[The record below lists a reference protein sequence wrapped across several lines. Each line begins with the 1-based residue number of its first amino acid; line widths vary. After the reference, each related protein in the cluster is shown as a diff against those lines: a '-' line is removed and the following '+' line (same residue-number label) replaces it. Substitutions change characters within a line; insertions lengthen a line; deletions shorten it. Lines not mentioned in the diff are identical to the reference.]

1 MPPSPGSAEGES
13 RRLWGT
19 AMEQSSRQHWN
30 AGKLVQ
36 RVPATVWAAIGGFL
50 AASAVIIVLVDYV
63 LERRADVRMDRFGDA
78 LGALAAELAVQPMLR
93 PNPVAFSNL
102 GHSMTA
108 FDEVVG
114 FSVYAVDDRVLVF
127 AGRDA
132 NDAGTEHYTRAVTAD
147 DTVVGYARVVLDR
160 ERFRPSVAELISV
173 SAPFWLLALVAT
185 VALITFGRRMAL
197 AANARDEPGDRDEVR
212 AAFVLVINLF
222 DQKNDQREEKGA
234 VLGPALER
242 ADQLANIYGGNAE
255 PLRGTGILVVF
266 DDTGSSDRCFEVLC
280 AALLTARVI
289 ELTNFR
295 RAARSRP
302 TFRFGL
308 HRCDERSPDMTVEE
322 SDEVREAL
330 LLSALAPDGKLA
342 VSEEVFSR
350 IDRPDRLAGDSVAR
364 RGVDALA
371 GTSLSGYRLVTAAL
385 GSYGDVIERQ
395 AQLFAGR
402 RRSST
407 SRADTR

>member
-1 MPPSPGSAEGES
+1 
-13 RRLWGT
+13 
-19 AMEQSSRQHWN
+19 MEQSSRQHWK

-50 AASAVIIVLVDYV
+50 AAAAVTIVLVDYV
-63 LERRADVRMDRFGDA
+63 LERRAEVRMERFGDA
-78 LGALAAELAVQPMLR
+78 LGAWAAELAVAPMLR

-102 GHSMTA
+102 GHRMTA

-114 FSVYAVDDRVLVF
+114 FSLYTVDDRVLVF

-132 NDAGTEHYTRAVTAD
+132 NEAGTVHYTRAVTAD
-147 DTVVGYARVVLDR
+147 DTVVGYARVVLDQ
-160 ERFRPSVAELISV
+160 ERFRPSIAELLSV

-185 VALITFGRRMAL
+185 VGLIAFGRRMART
-197 AANARDEPGDRDEVR
+197 ANARPAPGSRGEVR

-222 DQKNDQREEKGA
+222 DQNVRREEKGA
-234 VLGPALER
+234 VLGLALER
-242 ADQLANIYGGNAE
+242 ADQVANIYGGNAE

-266 DDTGSSDRCFEVLC
+266 DDMGSSDRCFEVIC

-289 ELTNFR
+289 ELANFR
-295 RAARSRP
+295 RVARSRP

-308 HRCDERSPDMTVEE
+308 HRCGEPGPDVTVGE
-322 SDEVREAL
+322 SEEVREAL

-342 VSEEVFSR
+342 VSEEVFAR
-350 IDRPDRLAGDSVAR
+350 IDRPDKLAADMAAR
-364 RGVDALA
+364 RGMDALA
-371 GTSLSGYRLVTAAL
+371 GNGLSGYRLVHAAL
-385 GSYGDVIERQ
+385 GSYRTVIERQ

>member
-1 MPPSPGSAEGES
+1 MPPSPGSTEAES

-19 AMEQSSRQHWN
+19 AMEQSSRQHWK

-50 AASAVIIVLVDYV
+50 AASAVTIVLVDYV
-63 LERRADVRMDRFGDA
+63 LERRADVRMNRFGDA

-102 GHSMTA
+102 GHRMTA

-114 FSVYAVDDRVLVF
+114 FSVYTVDDRVLVF
-127 AGRDA
+127 AGRDG
-132 NDAGTEHYTRAVTAD
+132 NDLGTEHYTRAVTAD
-147 DTVVGYARVVLDR
+147 DTVAGYARVVLDR

-173 SAPFWLLALVAT
+173 SAPFWLLALAAT
-185 VALITFGRRMAL
+185 IGLVVVGRRMAL
-197 AANARDEPGDRDEVR
+197 SSNARAAGRARGEVR

-222 DQKNDQREEKGA
+222 DQNVQREEKGA
-234 VLGPALER
+234 VLGLALER
-242 ADQLANIYGGNAE
+242 ADQLASIYGGNAE
-255 PLRGTGILVVF
+255 PLPSTGILLVF
-266 DDTGSSDRCFEVLC
+266 DDTGSSDRCFEVIC

-308 HRCDERSPDMTVEE
+308 HRCGEPGADVTVGE
-322 SDEVREAL
+322 SEEVREAL

-342 VSEEVFSR
+342 VSEEVFAR
-350 IDRPDRLAGDSVAR
+350 IDRPDKLAADIVAR
-364 RGVDALA
+364 RAMDALA
-371 GTSLSGYRLVTAAL
+371 GTSLSGYRLVHAAL
-385 GSYGDVIERQ
+385 GSYGTVIERQ

>member
-1 MPPSPGSAEGES
+1 
-13 RRLWGT
+13 
-19 AMEQSSRQHWN
+19 MEQSSRQHWK
-30 AGKLVQ
+30 AGKLVL

-50 AASAVIIVLVDYV
+50 AASAVIFVLVDYV

-114 FSVYAVDDRVLVF
+114 FSVYTVDDRVLVF
-127 AGRDA
+127 AGRDG
-132 NDAGTEHYTRAVTAD
+132 NDLGTEHYTRAVTAD

-173 SAPFWLLALVAT
+173 SAPFWLLALAAT
-185 VALITFGRRMAL
+185 IGLVVVGRRMAL
-197 AANARDEPGDRDEVR
+197 TSNTRAAGRAREEVR
-212 AAFVLVINLF
+212 AALLLIINLF
-222 DQKNDQREEKGA
+222 DQKNVEREEKGA
-234 VLGPALER
+234 VLGMALER

-255 PLRGTGILVVF
+255 PLPGTGILVAF

-308 HRCDERSPDMTVEE
+308 HRCGERSPDMTVEE

-342 VSEEVFSR
+342 VSEEVFAR

-385 GSYGDVIERQ
+385 GSYGDVLERQ

>member
-1 MPPSPGSAEGES
+1 MPPSPGSTEGES

-19 AMEQSSRQHWN
+19 AMEQSSRQHWK
-30 AGKLVQ
+30 AGKLVR

-50 AASAVIIVLVDYV
+50 AASAVTIVLVDYV

-102 GHSMTA
+102 GHRMTA

-114 FSVYAVDDRVLVF
+114 FSLYTVDDRVLVF

-147 DTVVGYARVVLDR
+147 DTVAGYARVVLDR

-173 SAPFWLLALVAT
+173 SAPFWLLALAAT
-185 VALITFGRRMAL
+185 IGFVVVGRRLAL
-197 AANARDEPGDRDEVR
+197 SSNARAAGRARGEVR

-222 DQKNDQREEKGA
+222 DQNVQREEKGA
-234 VLGPALER
+234 VLGLALER

-255 PLRGTGILVVF
+255 PLPSTGILLVF
-266 DDTGSSDRCFEVLC
+266 DDTGSSDRCFEVIC
-280 AALLTARVI
+280 AALLTGRVI

-308 HRCDERSPDMTVEE
+308 HRCGEPGADVTVGVSE
-322 SDEVREAL
+322 EVREAL

-342 VSEEVFSR
+342 VSEEVFAR
-350 IDRPDRLAGDSVAR
+350 IDRPDKLAADIVAR
-364 RGVDALA
+364 RAMDALA
-371 GTSLSGYRLVTAAL
+371 GTSLSGYRLVHAAL
-385 GSYGDVIERQ
+385 GSYGTVIERQ

>member
-1 MPPSPGSAEGES
+1 
-13 RRLWGT
+13 
-19 AMEQSSRQHWN
+19 MEQSSRQHWK

-36 RVPATVWAAIGGFL
+36 RVPATVWAVIGGFL
-50 AASAVIIVLVDYV
+50 AAVAVTVVLVDHV
-63 LERRADVRMDRFGDA
+63 LERRADVRMERFGDA
-78 LGALAAELAVQPMLR
+78 LGAWAAELAVAPMLR

-102 GHSMTA
+102 GHRMTA

-114 FSVYAVDDRVLVF
+114 FSLYTVDDRVLVF

-132 NDAGTEHYTRAVTAD
+132 NEAGTVHYTRAVTAD

-185 VALITFGRRMAL
+185 VAAITFGRRMART
-197 AANARDEPGDRDEVR
+197 ANGRTASRDRGEVR

-222 DQKNDQREEKGA
+222 DQNVRREEKGA
-234 VLGPALER
+234 VLGLALER
-242 ADQLANIYGGNAE
+242 ADQVANIYGGNVE
-255 PLRGTGILVVF
+255 PLQGTGILVVF
-266 DDTGSSDRCFEVLC
+266 DDMGSSDRCFEVLC

-289 ELTNFR
+289 ELANFR
-295 RAARSRP
+295 RVARSRP

-308 HRCDERSPDMTVEE
+308 HRCGEPGPDVTVGE
-322 SDEVREAL
+322 SEEVREAL

-342 VSEEVFSR
+342 VSEEVFAR
-350 IDRPDRLAGDSVAR
+350 IDRPDKLAADMAAR
-364 RGVDALA
+364 RGMDALA
-371 GTSLSGYRLVTAAL
+371 GTGLSGYRLVHAAL
-385 GSYGDVIERQ
+385 GSYGTVIERQ

-402 RRSST
+402 RGAST

>member
-1 MPPSPGSAEGES
+1 
-13 RRLWGT
+13 
-19 AMEQSSRQHWN
+19 MEQSSRQHWK

-50 AASAVIIVLVDYV
+50 AAAAVTIVLVDYV
-63 LERRADVRMDRFGDA
+63 LERRAEVRMERFGDA
-78 LGALAAELAVQPMLR
+78 LGAWAAELAVAPMLR

-102 GHSMTA
+102 GHRMTA

-114 FSVYAVDDRVLVF
+114 FSLYTVDDRVLVF

-132 NDAGTEHYTRAVTAD
+132 NEAGTVHYTRAVTAD
-147 DTVVGYARVVLDR
+147 DTVVGYARVVLDQ
-160 ERFRPSVAELISV
+160 ERFRPSIAELLSV

-185 VALITFGRRMAL
+185 VGLIAFGRRMART
-197 AANARDEPGDRDEVR
+197 ANARPAPGARGEVR

-222 DQKNDQREEKGA
+222 DQNVRREEKGA
-234 VLGPALER
+234 VLGLALER
-242 ADQLANIYGGNAE
+242 ADQVANIYGGNAE

-266 DDTGSSDRCFEVLC
+266 DDMGSSDRCFEVIC

-289 ELTNFR
+289 ELANFR
-295 RAARSRP
+295 RVARSRP

-308 HRCDERSPDMTVEE
+308 HRCGEPGPDVTVGE
-322 SDEVREAL
+322 SEEVREAL

-342 VSEEVFSR
+342 VSEEVFAR
-350 IDRPDRLAGDSVAR
+350 IDRPDKLAADIAAR
-364 RGVDALA
+364 RGMDALA
-371 GTSLSGYRLVTAAL
+371 GTGLSGYRLVHAAL
-385 GSYGDVIERQ
+385 GSYRTVIERQ

>member
-1 MPPSPGSAEGES
+1 
-13 RRLWGT
+13 
-19 AMEQSSRQHWN
+19 MEQSAGPPESSGLKAFRVVQH
-30 AGKLVQ
+30 
-36 RVPATVWAAIGGFL
+36 VPAMVWAAIGGFL
-50 AASAVIIVLVDYV
+50 AASAVTIVLVDYV
-63 LERRADVRMDRFGDA
+63 LERRADVRMDRFSDA

-102 GHSMTA
+102 GHRMTA

-114 FSVYAVDDRVLVF
+114 FSLYTVDDRVLVF

-147 DTVVGYARVVLDR
+147 DTVAGYARVVLDR

-173 SAPFWLLALVAT
+173 SAPFWLLALAASIGLV
-185 VALITFGRRMAL
+185 VVGRRMAL
-197 AANARDEPGDRDEVR
+197 SSNARAAGRARGEVR

-222 DQKNDQREEKGA
+222 DQNVQREEKGA
-234 VLGPALER
+234 VLGLALER

-255 PLRGTGILVVF
+255 PLPSTGILLVF
-266 DDTGSSDRCFEVLC
+266 DDTGSSDRCFEVIC

-308 HRCDERSPDMTVEE
+308 HRCGEPGADVTVGE
-322 SDEVREAL
+322 SEEVREAL

-342 VSEEVFSR
+342 VSEEVFAR
-350 IDRPDRLAGDSVAR
+350 IDRPDKLAADIVAR
-364 RGVDALA
+364 RAMDTLA
-371 GTSLSGYRLVTAAL
+371 GTSLSGYRLVHAAL
-385 GSYGDVIERQ
+385 GSYGTVIERQ